1 MAETIRLNKV
11 LRELNIS
18 IDRAVDFLETKGIEV
33 EKRPT
38 TKISSEV
45 YQVLSDEFETD
56 ANKKVASKEVS
67 EAKLKEKE
75 ALRVEREKEIEAKLQ
90 KEEAA
95 KVEVV
100 KAKSTLEGPKQV
112 GKIDLDTKKQK
123 VEPSADATPPQEKEN
138 TEEVKE
144 PTEKEVSVTD
154 SNSDESKVVEE
165 VNASKGE
172 FGISYQL
179 RRPVSE
185 LINERLPAT
194 IELVVISALIA
205 LISGT
210 LLGVYTGINRKSF
223 VSDIILAVSL
233 LGVSLPTF
241 VIGILFIYLF
251 AVILGILP
259 SFGRG
264 EVVDLGFWTTGF
276 LSISGWKAIILP
288 SVTLSLFQMTYI
300 IRLVRAEMMEILQ
313 TDYIKFARARGISEN
328 SIKYKHALK
337 NGLIPVITIAGINIG
352 TLIAF
357 SIITETVF
365 QWPGMGFLFIQ
376 AVQFVDI
383 PIMSAYLVFIAFVF
397 VMINFIVD
405 ILYYFID
412 PRIRVKGD
420 VSSG

>member
-1 MAETIRLNKV
+1 MLVVAFVSFSLFNFVGDPINNMVGEET
-11 LRELNIS
+11 
-18 IDRAVDFLETKGIEV
+18 
-33 EKRPT
+33 
-38 TKISSEV
+38 
-45 YQVLSDEFETD
+45 SDEERAEIRETLGLMD
-56 ANKKVASKEVS
+56 PIHIQFS
-67 EAKLKEKE
+67 
-75 ALRVEREKEIEAKLQ
+75 RF
-90 KEEAA
+90 
-95 KVEVV
+95 VV
-100 KAKSTLEGPKQV
+100 
-112 GKIDLDTKKQK
+112 
-123 VEPSADATPPQEKEN
+123 
-138 TEEVKE
+138 
-144 PTEKEVSVTD
+144 
-154 SNSDESKVVEE
+154 NS
-165 VNASKGE
+165 SKGE
-172 FGISYQL
+172 FGISYHL

-185 LINERLPAT
+185 LITERMPAT

-210 LLGVYTGINRKSF
+210 LLGVYTGINRKGF
-223 VSDIILAVSL
+223 LSDIILAVSL

-251 AVILGILP
+251 SVILGILP

-264 EVVDLGFWTTGF
+264 EVVDIGFWTTGF
-276 LSISGWKAIILP
+276 LTVSGLKAIILP

-313 TDYIKFARARGISEN
+313 TDYIKFARARGISEK

-376 AVQFVDI
+376 ALQFVDI

-420 VSSG
+420 VASG

>member
-1 MAETIRLNKV
+1 MLVVAFVSFSLFTFVGDPVNNMVGEETSDLERAEIRETLGLNDPIPV
-11 LRELNIS
+11 QFTR
-18 IDRAVDFLETKGIEV
+18 F
-33 EKRPT
+33 
-38 TKISSEV
+38 
-45 YQVLSDEFETD
+45 
-56 ANKKVASKEVS
+56 VS
-67 EAKLKEKE
+67 
-75 ALRVEREKEIEAKLQ
+75 
-90 KEEAA
+90 
-95 KVEVV
+95 
-100 KAKSTLEGPKQV
+100 
-112 GKIDLDTKKQK
+112 
-123 VEPSADATPPQEKEN
+123 
-138 TEEVKE
+138 
-144 PTEKEVSVTD
+144 
-154 SNSDESKVVEE
+154 
-165 VNASKGE
+165 NASRGN

-185 LINERLPAT
+185 LISERLPAT
-194 IELVVISALIA
+194 LELVFISSLIA
-205 LISGT
+205 LIFGT

-223 VSDIILAVSL
+223 VSDVILAVSL

-264 EVVDLGFWTTGF
+264 EVVVIGFWTTGF
-276 LSISGWKAIILP
+276 LTISGLKAIILP

-313 TDYIKFARARGISEN
+313 TDYIKFARARGISEK
-328 SIKYKHALK
+328 SIQYKHALK

-352 TLIAF
+352 TLVAF

-376 AVQFVDI
+376 AVKFVDI
-383 PIMSAYLVFIAFVF
+383 PIMSAYLVFIAFIF

-412 PRIRVKGD
+412 PRIRVKSESANG
-420 VSSG
+420 

>member
-1 MAETIRLNKV
+1 MTNYFLKRLLQSV
-11 LRELNIS
+11 LVMLIVAFVSFSLFNFVGDPVHNMVGQEAS
-18 IDRAVDFLETKGIEV
+18 V
-33 EKRPT
+33 EKREE
-38 TKISSEV
+38 I
-45 YQVLSDEFETD
+45 
-56 ANKKVASKEVS
+56 
-67 EAKLKEKE
+67 
-75 ALRVEREKEIEAKLQ
+75 REKLGLNDPIYTQ
-90 KEEAA
+90 FFRF
-95 KVEVV
+95 
-100 KAKSTLEGPKQV
+100 
-112 GKIDLDTKKQK
+112 
-123 VEPSADATPPQEKEN
+123 
-138 TEEVKE
+138 
-144 PTEKEVSVTD
+144 VS
-154 SNSDESKVVEE
+154 
-165 VNASKGE
+165 NASKGE
-172 FGISYQL
+172 FGLSYQL
-179 RRPVSE
+179 RRPVSD
-185 LINERLPAT
+185 LITERLPAT
-194 IELVVISALIA
+194 LELVFVSSIIA
-205 LISGT
+205 IFVGVFF
-210 LLGVYTGINRKSF
+210 GVYTGINREGFASNF
-223 VSDIILAVSL
+223 ILIISL
-233 LGVSLPTF
+233 FGVSLPTF

-251 AVILGILP
+251 SVILGILP

-264 EVVDLGFWTTGF
+264 EVIHIGFWSTGF
-276 LSISGWKAIILP
+276 LTFSGLKALILP

-313 TDYIKFARARGISEN
+313 TDYIKFARARGISEK

-420 VSSG
+420 VASG

>member
-1 MAETIRLNKV
+1 MLVVAFVSFSLFNFVGDPINNMVGEETSDEERAE
-11 LRELNIS
+11 LRE
-18 IDRAVDFLETKGIEV
+18 
-33 EKRPT
+33 
-38 TKISSEV
+38 
-45 YQVLSDEFETD
+45 
-56 ANKKVASKEVS
+56 
-67 EAKLKEKE
+67 
-75 ALRVEREKEIEAKLQ
+75 
-90 KEEAA
+90 
-95 KVEVV
+95 
-100 KAKSTLEGPKQV
+100 TLGLMDPIHIQFSRFV
-112 GKIDLDTKKQK
+112 
-123 VEPSADATPPQEKEN
+123 
-138 TEEVKE
+138 
-144 PTEKEVSVTD
+144 
-154 SNSDESKVVEE
+154 

-185 LINERLPAT
+185 LITERLPAT

-223 VSDIILAVSL
+223 ISDIILAVSL

-276 LSISGWKAIILP
+276 LTISGLKAIILILP

-300 IRLVRAEMMEILQ
+300 IRLVRAEMMEILE
-313 TDYIKFARARGISEN
+313 TDYIKFARARGINEN